1 MSASLAFAIE
11 APNGHPESHSRHIE
25 IVTTREQRRARPRV
39 LYAVITV
46 GGLFGLFL
54 VQLLLSIVIAG
65 GAYQISDLQVQQR
78 ELVREQDALVET
90 LNLMASPQSLAAKA
104 ESLGMVL
111 GTSTPAFLRL
121 SDGTIVG
128 AAGTNASGGAAF
140 GSQGNLVP
148 NILLNQLAA
157 AGKQPGEQ
165 PGVVLAAAGAP
176 NVSPASSSVASK
188 MTTLPSP
195 ITR

>member
-1 MSASLAFAIE
+1 MSAALAFAIE
-11 APNGHPESHSRHIE
+11 EPLGRSDNRFRHTE

-90 LNLMASPQSLAAKA
+90 LNLMASPQSVGAKA

-111 GTSTPAFLRL
+111 GASTPAFLRL

-148 NILLNQLAA
+148 NILLNQLADA
-157 AGKQPGEQ
+157 GEQ
-165 PGVVLAAAGAP
+165 PGVVMATSRAP
-176 NVSPASSSVASK
+176 NVAPASGSVASSLE
-188 MTTLPSP
+188 TLPSP